1 MQVKESDLL
10 HMKLEQIQRSIDES
24 QSKLTSLEAARVQAD
39 KTLKSTTEERN
50 ETVTNVKR
58 MTEQHDDLVRHLEKQ
73 KFELMLVKK
82 QREDLDKEMQDMVN
96 ENRALNEKIKET
108 DKLIEDANRLANEK
122 QIEVTDTLRN

>member
-1 MQVKESDLL
+1 
-10 HMKLEQIQRSIDES
+10 MKLEQIQRSIDES
-24 QSKLTSLEAARVQAD
+24 QSKFTSLEAARVQAD

-82 QREDLDKEMQDMVN
+82 QREDLDKETQDMVN